1 MLVFQ
6 GTADGRLVAYNAK
19 EGTNIWEYEI
29 GSGIIAPPVTYEV
42 DGRQYLSIAV
52 GWGGGIPALWAR
64 ATEALKPGT
73 VYTFAIGTKEP
84 LPDYENLGRTEMVNM
99 EYKANEEEWNEG
111 RLLYDRHCVM
121 CHGFVGMNGGSIPN
135 LAYTTEARL
144 NILDGILLQ
153 GAYVEK
159 GMPNFSD
166 RLSEEDV
173 QLIKNYILAEVGK
186 IKTMQ

>member
-1 MLVFQ
+1 MFQ
-6 GTADGRLVAYNAK
+6 GTADGRLVAYDAK
-19 EGTNIWEYEI
+19 DGTNIWEFEI

-42 DGRQYLSIAV
+42 DGEQYLSVAV

-64 ATEALKPGT
+64 ATKELKPGT
-73 VYTFAIGTKEP
+73 VYTFKLGADNP
-84 LPDYENLGRTEMVNM
+84 LPEYENLERTQMVSM
-99 EYKANEEEWNEG
+99 EYDSNEEDWNKG
-111 RLLYDRHCVM
+111 RLLYDGHCVM

-159 GMPNFSD
+159 GMPDFSD
-166 RLSEEDV
+166 RLSEDDV
-173 QLIKNYILAEVGK
+173 RLIKNYILAEVDK
-186 IKTMQ
+186 INTP